1 LFGLTQIFAPHPL
14 APICLQLLGEMRVG
28 GLVGG
33 MFFACMVLRGYP
45 SAYAIRDFL
54 PRSDIRV

>member
-1 LFGLTQIFAPHPL
+1 MLKGWLSRRAL
-14 APICLQLLGEMRVG
+14 VQLLGEMRVG